1 MLILILL
8 SLPVRI
14 LGKVFSMFDPKW
26 PRHALM
32 DSKAA
37 EVGGPEENI
46 EQSPIHVVIVTII
59 GQTSV
64 SIFHHHKPDIF
75 IFSFSE

>member
-26 PRHALM
+26 PGHALM

-46 EQSPIHVVIVTII
+46 EQSPVHVVIITIV
-59 GQTSV
+59 GQTSI
-64 SIFHHHKPDIF
+64 SIFDQYKP
-75 IFSFSE
+75 